1 LISHD
6 DKDASMPPELPV
18 GKRTVDARNSTRPG
32 PTVRVR
38 SRRVMEEA
46 FFFGA
51 DAHRLFAMAHRPDA
65 VPRAV
70 ALVVCHPY
78 GEEKQLSYPV
88 LVAFARRAAAGGF
101 PVLRF
106 DARGYGDSTGALEDA
121 TVESHVGETLAAARV
136 ARERFGT
143 ERIVLLGLRFGAL
156 VAALAAERDPTC
168 AGLVLWS
175 PVVSGS
181 QYADDMIRKRLFAE
195 VLAKRKVSRADIT
208 AELEREGRLEIEG
221 NFLTRRWRDEAAAIE
236 LPAAV
241 RTRRGPVLVGALGH
255 ADAVPAP
262 LSGLARA
269 FEAIGAPTTI
279 AMSPAQPF
287 WERNAMYD
295 LYLPDDLFTQTER
308 WLDAHW
314 PRGGG

>member
-1 LISHD
+1 
-6 DKDASMPPELPV
+6 
-18 GKRTVDARNSTRPG
+18 
-32 PTVRVR
+32 
-38 SRRVMEEA
+38 MEEG
-46 FFFGA
+46 FFFDA
-51 DAHRLFAMAHRPDA
+51 DGQRLFGMAHRPDA
-65 VPRAV
+65 ASRAV

-88 LVAFARRAAAGGF
+88 LVAFARRVAADGF

-106 DARGYGDSTGALEDA
+106 DARGYGDSTGELEDA
-121 TVESHVGETLAAARV
+121 TVESQIAETLVAARV

-143 ERIVLLGLRFGAL
+143 DRVVLLGLRFGAL
-156 VAALAAERDPTC
+156 VAALAAEREPAC

-181 QYADDMIRKRLFAE
+181 QYADDLVRKRLFAE

-208 AELEREGRLEIEG
+208 AELERAGRLEIEG
-221 NFLTRRWRDEAAAIE
+221 NFLTRRWRDEAAAVE

-241 RTRRGPVLVGALGH
+241 RTRRGPVFVGALGQ

-262 LSGLARA
+262 LSALV
-269 FEAIGAPTTI
+269 EAYEGIGAPTTV
-279 AMSPAQPF
+279 AVAAAQPF

-295 LYLPDDLFTQTER
+295 LYLPDELFAHTQR
-308 WLDAHW
+308 WLDAAW
-314 PRGGG
+314 PRGAG